1 MSNRTFVVATIL
13 LLGVTAPAT
22 GVEPAAQPVVEGAAD
37 DAQLDVL
44 VGALRSDRKAFV
56 ALNLPLT
63 DEEATRFWPL
73 YESYAKEAAAVGDR
87 QVAVIEDYIASFSGL
102 SDEKARQILDGY
114 LATETERLE
123 VRRSYVGKF
132 AEVLPGRKLAAF
144 YQLEN
149 KIDAVLRY
157 ELAATIPVI
166 EAGGEAPA
174 AQ

>member
-1 MSNRTFVVATIL
+1 MSMFRFTIATVL
-13 LLGVTAPAT
+13 LLALST
-22 GVEPAAQPVVEGAAD
+22 PAASAESEAVEGAAA

-44 VGALRSDRKAFV
+44 VGAIRSDRKAFV

-63 DEEATRFWPL
+63 DEEAARFWPL
-73 YESYAKEAAAVGDR
+73 YERYQKEAAAVGDR
-87 QVAVIEDYIASFSGL
+87 QVAIIEDYIASFSGL

-114 LATETERLE
+114 LATEAERLE
-123 VRRSYVGKF
+123 VRRSYVGQF
-132 AEVLPGRKLAAF
+132 ADVLPGRKLAAF

-166 EAGGEAPA
+166 EANGGAPA
-174 AQ
+174 GQ